1 MSEDG
6 IVRVNKNLNRS
17 RNEKKSKGE
26 RKSERK
32 GISCYLTG

>member
-6 IVRVNKNLNRS
+6 TVRVNKNLNRS

>member
-17 RNEKKSKGE
+17 WNEKKSKGE
-26 RKSERK
+26 RKSERN